1 MAGRENHR
9 ERLVEGALSCLH
21 ERGYARTTA
30 RDIAAAADANL
41 GSIGY
46 HFGSKDALLTEAIRQ
61 GFNDWTEHIVGQVL
75 ESEAAT
81 PLERLRVS
89 LAATTASFEEQ
100 RPLLLAFIEALA
112 PAARSP
118 ELREQLAELYEEM
131 RQGIGLLVAASL
143 GEDAGDPSPA
153 ARTLASALIAVCDG
167 LVVQWLLD
175 PERTPSGDDLAD
187 AVETAL
193 ESPELRTAL
202 SAPLP

>member
-9 ERLVEGALSCLH
+9 ERLVEGALICLH
-21 ERGYARTTA
+21 QRGYARTTA

-46 HFGSKDALLTEAIRQ
+46 HFGSKDALLTEALNQ
-61 GFNDWTEHIVGQVL
+61 GFRDWTDHIVAQVL
-75 ESEAAT
+75 ESEATT

-89 LAATTASFEEQ
+89 WATMMDSFEEQ
-100 RPLLLAFIEALA
+100 RALLLAFVEALA

-118 ELREQLAELYEEM
+118 DLSRQLAELYEEM
-131 RQGIGLLVAASL
+131 REGIGLLVAASL
-143 GEDAGDPSPA
+143 GEEEGEPSPT
-153 ARTLASALIAVCDG
+153 ARTLASLLIAVCDG
-167 LVVQWLLD
+167 LVIQWLLD
-175 PERTPSGDDLAD
+175 PERTPTGDEMVD

-202 SAPLP
+202 SARPP